1 METDDLPRQARDK
14 RSLRNPQK
22 PRWGFF
28 VSQRGGAEW
37 PPSAQASS
45 AAAGDVAAAPAVKA
59 FPSEAGRYL
68 EPLPQTQLSWC
79 ASQLPTQ
86 THTHTHRPAT
96 LATGA
101 SWCGSLSLTCRGNTM
116 SCCALPVFLSAA
128 WMVTAPAG
136 QHPFSPYP
144 GGGGET
150 VGAASERRRERCAGT
165 SLLTPF
171 FTDSS
176 SRACIGKSPS
186 FFHSCR
192 DCDENSQ
199 RGLNLWQGA
208 CGRGADA
215 RRACLAS
222 PEDWPE
228 ACG

>member
-1 METDDLPRQARDK
+1 VTSLLPLLSKLSHRKQADISNLSRK
-14 RSLRNPQK
+14 HNYRGVLPNSPLR
-22 PRWGFF
+22 
-28 VSQRGGAEW
+28 
-37 PPSAQASS
+37 
-45 AAAGDVAAAPAVKA
+45 
-59 FPSEAGRYL
+59 
-68 EPLPQTQLSWC
+68 
-79 ASQLPTQ
+79 
-86 THTHTHRPAT
+86 HTHTHRPAT